1 MPRFSLKERLF
12 SFKHAFNG
20 YKVVFRSEHNAWI
33 HIAMSFAAIALSFY
47 LEVSNSEWIAVV
59 LCIGIVISA
68 EIFNTAIE
76 HIANF
81 IQPNQDIKI
90 KHIKDLGAAGVFTT
104 ALASFIVGL
113 IIFLPKIM
121 LLIQNGNH

>member
-1 MPRFSLKERLF
+1 MPKFSIKDRML
-12 SFKHAFNG
+12 SFKYAFEG
-20 YKVVFRSEHNAWI
+20 FKVVFRSEHNFWI
-33 HIAMSFAAIALSFY
+33 HTALSLVAIALGFF
-47 LEVSNSEWIAVV
+47 LEISNTEWLAVV

-90 KHIKDLGAAGVFTT
+90 KHIKDLGAAGVFTSAFA
-104 ALASFIVGL
+104 ALIVGL

-121 LLIQNGNH
+121 RLF

>member
-1 MPRFSLKERLF
+1 MPKFSIKDRIL
-12 SFKHAFNG
+12 SFKYAFEG
-20 YKVVFRSEHNAWI
+20 FKVVFKSEHNLWI
-33 HIAMSFAAIALSFY
+33 HIALSFIAIALGFL
-47 LEVSNSEWIAVV
+47 LEISHGEWIGIV
-59 LCIGIVISA
+59 LCIGMVISA

-90 KHIKDLGAAGVFTT
+90 KHIKDLGAAGVFTAAFA
-104 ALASFIVGL
+104 ALIVGL

-121 LLIQNGNH
+121 EQT

>member
-12 SFKHAFNG
+12 SFKHAFIG

-47 LEVSNSEWIAVV
+47 LEVSNSEWIAVL

>member
-1 MPRFSLKERLF
+1 
-12 SFKHAFNG
+12 
-20 YKVVFRSEHNAWI
+20 
-33 HIAMSFAAIALSFY
+33 MSFAAIALSFY